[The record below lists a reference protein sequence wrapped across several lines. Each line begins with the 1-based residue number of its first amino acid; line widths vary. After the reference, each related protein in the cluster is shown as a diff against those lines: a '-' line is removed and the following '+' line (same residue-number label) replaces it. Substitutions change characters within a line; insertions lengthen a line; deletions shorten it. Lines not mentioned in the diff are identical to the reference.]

1 MKKETKMAA
10 PKTILIGDRVR
21 YESAAGTIRGEV
33 VKITKDWNANRDL
46 IDWIYIQYYNEKSP
60 SKHSIVRLADTALEM
75 MKFKVIFRDCI
86 NYDALAER
94 AAYERM
100 MEM

>member
-1 MKKETKMAA
+1 MKKETKMTA

-33 VKITKDWNANRDL
+33 VKIMKAMNAAGNM
-46 IDWIYIQYYNEKSP
+46 IDWIYIEYYNEKSP
-60 SKHSIVRLADTALEM
+60 SKYSITRLAETALEM
-75 MKFKVIFRDCI
+75 MKLKVIFRDCI

-100 MEM
+100 MEI